1 MMKEAIRFIYRQAR
15 KFRRKH
21 PLTIAF
27 RLKAHS
33 KILAKHLN
41 NGEKIR
47 FVFAAQ
53 KGPSSY
59 DIVSTYV
66 IAITDKR
73 IMIARKRLLFGYF
86 FLAITPE
93 LFNDIKV
100 KMGLIWAKIE
110 IDTVKEFIV
119 LSNIQSSAAAEIETA
134 ITQYVMKEKRR
145 MKKPGSLSSSVGD
158 VQN

>member
-1 MMKEAIRFIYRQAR
+1 MKEAVNFIYRQAK
-15 KFRRKH
+15 KFRREH

-41 NGEKIR
+41 DGEKIKY
-47 FVFAAQ
+47 VFAAQ

-59 DIVSTYV
+59 DIFSTFV
-66 IAITDKR
+66 IAITDRR

-86 FLAITPE
+86 FLAVTPE

-100 KMGLIWAKIE
+100 RMGVIWAKIE
-110 IDTVKEFIV
+110 IDTVKEYII
-119 LSNIQSSAAAEIETA
+119 LSNVQSSAASLIETY
-134 ITQYVMKEKRR
+134 ITQYVMKAKCRN
-145 MKKPGSLSSSVGD
+145 KKKDNGISASK
-158 VQN
+158 

>member
-1 MMKEAIRFIYRQAR
+1 MMKEAIKFIYRQAK

-41 NGEKIR
+41 NGEKIK

-59 DIVSTYV
+59 DIFSTYV
-66 IAITDKR
+66 IAITDRR

-86 FLAITPE
+86 FLAITPD

-110 IDTVKEFIV
+110 IDTVKEYII
-119 LSNIQSSAAAEIETA
+119 LSNIQSSAASLIETA

-145 MKKPGSLSSSVGD
+145 GKKTD
-158 VQN
+158 CDCKKN

>member
-1 MMKEAIRFIYRQAR
+1 MNEAIKFIYRQAR

-47 FVFAAQ
+47 YVFACQ

-59 DIVSTYV
+59 DIVST
-66 IAITDKR
+66 
-73 IMIARKRLLFGYF
+73 
-86 FLAITPE
+86 
-93 LFNDIKV
+93 
-100 KMGLIWAKIE
+100 
-110 IDTVKEFIV
+110 
-119 LSNIQSSAAAEIETA
+119 
-134 ITQYVMKEKRR
+134 
-145 MKKPGSLSSSVGD
+145 
-158 VQN
+158 

>member
-1 MMKEAIRFIYRQAR
+1 MLQEAINFIYRNAK

-41 NGEKIR
+41 DGEKIR
-47 FVFAAQ
+47 YVFAAQ

-66 IAITDKR
+66 VAVTDKR
-73 IMIARKRLLFGYF
+73 IMIARKRILFGYF
-86 FLAITPE
+86 FLAITPD

-100 KMGLIWAKIE
+100 RMGLLWAKIE
-110 IDTVKEFIV
+110 IDTVKEYII
-119 LSNIQSSAAAEIETA
+119 LSNIQSSAASEIETA
-134 ITQYVMKEKRR
+134 ITQYVMK
-145 MKKPGSLSSSVGD
+145 KKCKNKKGKETI
-158 VQN
+158 

>member
-1 MMKEAIRFIYRQAR
+1 MKEAIKFIYRQAK

-41 NGEKIR
+41 NGEKIK

-59 DIVSTYV
+59 DIFSTYV
-66 IAITDKR
+66 IAITDRR

-86 FLAITPE
+86 FLAITPD

-110 IDTVKEFIV
+110 IDTVKEYII
-119 LSNIQSSAAAEIETA
+119 LSNIQSSAASLIETA

-145 MKKPGSLSSSVGD
+145 GKKAD
-158 VQN
+158 CDCKKN

>member
-1 MMKEAIRFIYRQAR
+1 MLQEAINFIYRNSK

-41 NGEKIR
+41 DGEKIR
-47 FVFAAQ
+47 YVFAAQ

-59 DIVSTYV
+59 DIFSTYV
-66 IAITDKR
+66 IAITDRR
-73 IMIARKRLLFGYF
+73 IMIARKRILFGYF

-93 LFNDIKV
+93 MFNDIKV
-100 KMGLIWAKIE
+100 KMGIIWAKIE

-119 LSNIQSSAAAEIETA
+119 LSNIQSSAASEIETA
-134 ITQYVMKEKRR
+134 VTQYVLKEK
-145 MKKPGSLSSSVGD
+145 KKCKEKKA
-158 VQN
+158 Q

>member
-1 MMKEAIRFIYRQAR
+1 MMNEAINFVYRQAK

-33 KILAKHLN
+33 KVLVKHLN
-41 NGEKIR
+41 NGENIKY
-47 FVFAAQ
+47 VFAAQ

-66 IAITDKR
+66 VAITDRR

-86 FLAITPE
+86 FLSITPE
-93 LFNDIKV
+93 LFNDVKV
-100 KMGLIWAKIE
+100 KMGLIWARVE

-119 LSNIQSSAAAEIETA
+119 LSNIQSSAASEIESA
-134 ITQYVMKEKRR
+134 ITKYVMRA
-145 MKKPGSLSSSVGD
+145 KKQKKDSKKD
-158 VQN
+158 

>member
-1 MMKEAIRFIYRQAR
+1 MNEAIRFIYRQAR

-27 RLKAHS
+27 RLRAHS

-47 FVFAAQ
+47 YVFAAQ
-53 KGPSSY
+53 KGPSSC

-66 IAITDKR
+66 IAVTDKR
-73 IMIARKRLLFGYF
+73 IMIARKRILFGYF

-93 LFNDIKV
+93 MFNDIKV
-100 KMGLIWAKIE
+100 KMGLLWAKIE
-110 IDTVKEFIV
+110 IDTVKEYII
-119 LSNIQSSAAAEIETA
+119 LSNIQSSAASEIETA
-134 ITQYVMKEKRR
+134 ITQYVMK
-145 MKKPGSLSSSVGD
+145 KKCKGPKGKE
-158 VQN
+158 

>member
-1 MMKEAIRFIYRQAR
+1 MNEAIKFIYRQAK
-15 KFRRKH
+15 KFRRRH

-47 FVFAAQ
+47 YVFAAQ

-66 IAITDKR
+66 VAVTDKR
-73 IMIARKRLLFGYF
+73 IMIARKRILFGYF
-86 FLAITPE
+86 FLAITPD

-100 KMGLIWAKIE
+100 RMGLLWAKIE
-110 IDTVKEFIV
+110 IDTVKEYII
-119 LSNIQSSAAAEIETA
+119 LSNIQSSAASEIETA
-134 ITQYVMKEKRR
+134 ITQYVMKKKCKNKKEKETI
-145 MKKPGSLSSSVGD
+145 
-158 VQN
+158 